1 MTPCNSGAFL
11 TAAAAIVAIQVA
23 QGRSEDELAI
33 LGAFFSALGDN
44 LELMVATQ
52 TQCSANTVSG
62 QLAGNTETAA
72 APFD

>member
-23 QGRSEDELAI
+23 QGRSEDEIAV

-44 LELMVATQ
+44 LELMAAAQ
-52 TQCSANTVSG
+52 PQCSANTVSG
-62 QLAGNTETAA
+62 QLAGDIENTA